1 MTIPVDFSQTQLFTF
16 SLKIILA
23 KSADLLTQESGDS
36 NLKQRLQTH
45 LHQLICNRHPYLDSA
60 GHFFV
65 QQYIRQQFVQW
76 GTVEIY
82 EFEFRQKCHQNLIL
96 NLPSRSAKQSPPIL
110 IGAHFDTVPGSPGA
124 DDNATGVA
132 VLLELARLF
141 ATEPAACPIRLV
153 AFDLE
158 EMGLIGSDRYAA
170 HLHQQNQPLRLMLSL
185 EMLGYC
191 DRTPNSQRYPAGLE
205 RFYPNQGD
213 FIGLIG
219 NLKTIPDL
227 IRLSRSIRRVGV
239 PCEWLPAGKRGLIVP
254 DTRRSDHAPFWD
266 RGYRALM
273 VTDTADL
280 RNPHYHKESDR
291 LETLDLDFLT
301 GVCQGLN
308 YGIRKL

>member
-1 MTIPVDFSQTQLFTF
+1 M
-16 SLKIILA
+16 
-23 KSADLLTQESGDS
+23 
-36 NLKQRLQTH
+36 H
-45 LHQLICNRHPYLDSA
+45 LYQLIRDRHPYLASA
-60 GHFFV
+60 GHFYA
-65 QQYIRQQFVQW
+65 QQYIRQQFSQW
-76 GTVEIY
+76 GRVEVY
-82 EFEFRQKCHQNLIL
+82 EFEFRKKCHQNLIL
-96 NLPSRSAKQSPPIL
+96 NLPGKNFAGTKPPIL

-141 ATEPAACPIRLV
+141 AAEPAHYPIRLV

-170 HLHQQNQPLRLMLSL
+170 HLRQQNQALRLMLSL

-205 RFYPNQGD
+205 RFYPDRGD

-219 NLKTIPDL
+219 SVKTIPDL
-227 IRLSRSIRRVGV
+227 IRLSRSIRQVGL

-266 RGYRALM
+266 RGYPALM

-280 RNPHYHKESDR
+280 RNPNYHKESDR

-308 YGIRKL
+308 AGLRNL

>member
-1 MTIPVDFSQTQLFTF
+1 
-16 SLKIILA
+16 LKLILA
-23 KSADLLTQESGDS
+23 KLANLLTHKSWDS
-36 NLKQRLQTH
+36 DLKQRLQTH
-45 LHQLICNRHPYLDSA
+45 LHQLVCDRHPYLSSA

-65 QQYIRQQFVQW
+65 KQYIYQQFSQW
-76 GTVEIY
+76 GTVETY
-82 EFEFRQKCHQNLIL
+82 EFEFQQKCHQNLIL
-96 NLPSRSAKQSPPIL
+96 NLPGQSAGQSARQKPPIL

-141 ATEPAACPIRLV
+141 AAEPAPYPLRLV

-185 EMLGYC
+185 EMLGDC
-191 DRTPNSQRYPAGLE
+191 DRTPNSQRYPVGLA

-227 IRLSRSIRRVGV
+227 MSLSRSIRQIGV
-239 PCEWLPAGKRGLIVP
+239 PCEWLPAGNRGMIVP

-280 RNPHYHKESDR
+280 RNPHYHKGSDR

-301 GVCQGLN
+301 GVCQGLEH
-308 YGIRKL
+308 GIRKL

>member
-1 MTIPVDFSQTQLFTF
+1 MTIPVDFSQRQLITF

-23 KSADLLTQESGDS
+23 KFADLLTQESWDS

-45 LHQLICNRHPYLDSA
+45 LHQLIRDRHPYLASA

-65 QQYIRQQFVQW
+65 KQYIRQQFAQW
-76 GTVEIY
+76 GEVEIY
-82 EFEFRQKCHQNLIL
+82 EFEFQQKCHQNLIL
-96 NLPSRSAKQSPPIL
+96 NLPGQSVRQRAPIL
-110 IGAHFDTVPGSPGA
+110 IGAHFDAVPGSPGA

-141 ATEPAACPIRLV
+141 AAEPAPCPIRLV

-158 EMGLIGSDRYAA
+158 EMGLTGSDRYAA

-191 DRTPNSQRYPAGLE
+191 DRTPNSQRYPAGLA

-227 IRLSRSIRRVGV
+227 IRLSRSIRQVGV
-239 PCEWLPAGKRGLIVP
+239 PCEWLPAGNRGMMVP

-273 VTDTADL
+273 VTDTANL

-308 YGIRKL
+308 YGLRQL